1 VCGGFLILNY
11 QLNEYIFCL
20 VVANIK
26 PFFLMK
32 RLLIILLMSCSTLSM
47 AQVQNVIELPLGW
60 SLFGFNCLEPV
71 NVVDAFNPIID
82 SLLIVKDYLG
92 YVYLPEYG
100 VNTIGDLVY
109 GRGYQIKMIQEVQD
123 FQICEYDCSI
133 TEINLDSLQQVID
146 STYTLISDL
155 QEKLSVYGCTVD
167 SACNYSTTV
176 VIDNGTCIYSQ
187 EG

>member
-1 VCGGFLILNY
+1 
-11 QLNEYIFCL
+11 
-20 VVANIK
+20 
-26 PFFLMK
+26 MK

-82 SLLIVKDYLG
+82 SVLIVKDYLG

-109 GRGYQIKMIQEVQD
+109 VRGYQIKMIQEVQD

-133 TEINLDSLQQVID
+133 TEINSDSLQHVID
-146 STYTLISDL
+146 STYTFISDL
-155 QEKLSVYGCTVD
+155 QE
-167 SACNYSTTV
+167 
-176 VIDNGTCIYSQ
+176 
-187 EG
+187 